1 MFWCFFQLD
10 LRMNSVV
17 KIFSRRSVI
26 TRQKVISIVVFLQD
40 EFEMY
45 YGRNAE

>member
-10 LRMNSVV
+10 LRMNSVD